1 MVSVDRSVPCIC
13 SVSGLMVQSERS
25 PSNDSKSSLI
35 PLDIQLS
42 DKLLFRLDPMVSVD
56 GSVPCICSVSG
67 LMVQS
72 EHSPSHD
79 SISSLIPFDI

>member
-1 MVSVDRSVPCIC
+1 
-13 SVSGLMVQSERS
+13 
-25 PSNDSKSSLI
+25 
-35 PLDIQLS
+35 
-42 DKLLFRLDPMVSVD
+42 MVSVD

-79 SISSLIPFDI
+79 SISSLIPFDIQLVTVSLSVGEMSPFGKFSSGSSSTISLGLFSQHKFVSRLGLVSLLSS